1 MPNFKTS
8 KLTRKEIQ
16 KNESMV
22 HGRQE
27 RTKKYPEDIPP
38 NELIISNY
46 QNLQQKQDILNLIK
60 NKGKNIRSA
69 EAKNKTIFYLD
80 EPRKTISIGRQL
92 TRAFKGALIKIRL
105 SKVDKE
111 VKVYVDFANI
121 K

>member
-1 MPNFKTS
+1 MQKFKTS
-8 KLTRKEIQ
+8 KLTRKEIE

-27 RTKKYPEDIPP
+27 KTKKYPENIPP

-46 QNLQQKQDILNLIK
+46 KNLPQRKDILNLIK
-60 NKGKNIRSA
+60 NKAENIKSA
-69 EAKNKTIFYLD
+69 ESRNKTIFYLD

-92 TRAFKGALIKIRL
+92 ARAFKGAVMTISL

-111 VKVYVDFANI
+111 VKVYIDFVNI
-121 K
+121 G

>member
-1 MPNFKTS
+1 MPRFNTS
-8 KLTRKEIQ
+8 RLNKKEIQ

-27 RTKKYPEDIPP
+27 RTKKYPENIPV

-46 QNLQQKQDILNLIK
+46 QNLPQKQDILNLII
-60 NKGKNIRSA
+60 NKSISIKSA
-69 EAKNKTIFYLD
+69 EAKDKTIFYLD
-80 EPRKTISIGRQL
+80 EPRKTISIGQQL
-92 TRAFKGALIKIRL
+92 ARAFKGAVIKISL